1 MVETPNEGMTSTTHA
16 RGASISGNSRS
27 PRSSPSAVPPSKKY
41 GMSAPSDD
49 PTQIGRIAAVE
60 VPGYADRGK
69 LLRAPVVTVYQAR
82 NDGRAGT
89 VEAGGPRGDAY
100 RD

>member
-1 MVETPNEGMTSTTHA
+1 
-16 RGASISGNSRS
+16 
-27 PRSSPSAVPPSKKY
+27 
-41 GMSAPSDD
+41 
-49 PTQIGRIAAVE
+49 

-89 VEAGGPRGDAY
+89 VEAGGPRGDASGED
-100 RD
+100 R